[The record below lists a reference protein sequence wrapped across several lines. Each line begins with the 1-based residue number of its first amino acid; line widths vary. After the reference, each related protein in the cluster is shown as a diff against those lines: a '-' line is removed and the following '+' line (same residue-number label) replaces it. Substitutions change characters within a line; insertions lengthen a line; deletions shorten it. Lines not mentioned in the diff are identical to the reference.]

1 MHYILHA
8 EPVSGLQQKKKKKLA
23 FSSYRTYISVK
34 KDNKLIS
41 ICIIKYHAEIS
52 AMKKKSRLRE
62 KRVMDE
68 REEKLRVIEYSGKVF
83 NKQVIFDQR
92 PK

>member
-1 MHYILHA
+1 MHYILDA
-8 EPVSGLQQKKKKKLA
+8 DPVSGLQQKKKKLA

-52 AMKKKSRLRE
+52 AMKKESRIRE
-62 KRVMDE
+62 
-68 REEKLRVIEYSGKVF
+68 
-83 NKQVIFDQR
+83 
-92 PK
+92 

>member
-1 MHYILHA
+1 
-8 EPVSGLQQKKKKKLA
+8 
-23 FSSYRTYISVK
+23 
-34 KDNKLIS
+34 
-41 ICIIKYHAEIS
+41 
-52 AMKKKSRLRE
+52 
-62 KRVMDE
+62 MDE